1 MSEYQIQA
9 AFVELIQKR
18 YPNILFSATVGGI
31 RLSIGAA
38 LKMKKA
44 GYVRGVPDLVFFEPR
59 RGYMGL
65 CIEVKKKGGRPSKQ
79 QKQWKD
85 DLRERGYRS
94 VICTGL
100 KECLEEFQQY
110 FSLDLPLLEA
120 GKE

>member
-9 AFVELIQKR
+9 AFVQMIQGQ
-18 YPNILFSATVGGI
+18 YPDVLFSATVGGI

-38 LKMKKA
+38 MKMKKA

-59 RGYMGL
+59 RGYCGL

-79 QKQWKD
+79 QKQWKA

-94 VICTGL
+94 VVCTGL
-100 KECLEEFQQY
+100 KECVMEFNHY
-110 FSLDLPLLEA
+110 FTAQLPQSPSE
-120 GKE
+120 G